1 MSADLQRFKALINK
15 AAEGAGLT
23 FAEASDAFSIMMSGD
38 ATPAQMAGLLM
49 ALRVRGETVDEI
61 TAGASVLRERMTA
74 IRAPADAIDIVGTGG
89 DGSHTFN
96 ISTASA
102 IVAAGAGLTIAKH
115 GNRGLSSRSGASDV
129 LTALGVNI
137 DAPMDRIE
145 KAIAEAGIGFMMAP
159 RHHGAMRHV
168 AGPRVELGTRT
179 IFNLLGPL
187 ANPARVDRQLTG
199 VFSPEWL
206 EPVAATLGKLGS
218 RRAWIVHGHSGLD
231 ELSTT
236 GPTEVA
242 EWTGSEV
249 RRFTVEPEEIGVERV
264 TLDRLRG
271 GTPEENARAI
281 RRLLEGESGPFRDVV
296 LLAVAAALVMAERA
310 ADLASGAD
318 MAREA
323 IDSGRAAGAL
333 DRLVA
338 ITNASIQT
346 DRTDLSGQIDAKTR
360 S

>member
-1 MSADLQRFKALINK
+1 MTAELQRFKSLIDK
-15 AAEGAGLT
+15 AAGGSSLD
-23 FAEASDAFSIMMSGD
+23 FDEARDAFSIMMSGD

-49 ALRVRGETVDEI
+49 ALRVRGETVEEI
-61 TAGASVLRERMTA
+61 TAGASILRERMTA

-89 DGSHTFN
+89 DGSGTLN

-102 IVAAGAGLTIAKH
+102 IVVAGCGLTVAKH
-115 GNRGLSSRSGASDV
+115 GNRNLSSRSGAADA
-129 LTALGVNI
+129 LTSLGVNI
-137 DAPMDRIE
+137 DAPMELIE
-145 KAIAEAGIGFMMAP
+145 RAIAEAGIGFMMAP

-187 ANPARVDRQLTG
+187 SNPARVDRQLTG

-242 EWTGSEV
+242 EWTGSGI
-249 RRFTVEPEEIGVERV
+249 RRFTIEPEEIGVQRT
-264 TLDRLRG
+264 TLDRLKG
-271 GTPEENARAI
+271 GTPEENAQAI
-281 RRLLEGESGPFRDVV
+281 LRLLDGEKGPFRDIV
-296 LLAVAAALVMAERA
+296 LLAAAAALVMSDRA
-310 ADLASGAD
+310 DSLKDGAFLAAG
-318 MAREA
+318 A
-323 IDSGRAAGAL
+323 IDSGKAGAAL
-333 DRLVA
+333 EKLVA
-338 ITNASIQT
+338 ITNGVA
-346 DRTDLSGQIDAKTR
+346 GP
-360 S
+360 